1 MPQSST
7 RARTHTHAH
16 NTHHARQPT
25 LIRAQTSVQS
35 IISDFLS
42 LDILVTSMSVIAL
55 MLVYNLLYAP
65 FLLRLNMEIKAVRGL
80 LLLFP
85 DDLASNLGSL
95 QDLLLL
101 QHGHRTFSADEL
113 KSKV

>member
-1 MPQSST
+1 MQST
-7 RARTHTHAH
+7 I
-16 NTHHARQPT
+16 Q
-25 LIRAQTSVQS
+25 Q
-35 IISDFLS
+35 FMS
-42 LDILVTSMSVIAL
+42 LDVLVTSMSVISL
-55 MLVYNLLYAP
+55 VLVYNLLYSP
-65 FLLRLNMEIKAVRGL
+65 FLSRLNTEIKAVRGL

-101 QHGHRTFSADEL
+101 QHGHRTFSPDEI